1 MKLHIVPGSP
11 SSRKVEAVIHHLAL
25 DINVQE
31 HNFFAGGLR
40 RPSYLAL
47 NPNARVPTLEDG
59 DFVLWE
65 SNAIT
70 QYLADRAG
78 DDKLFPRQAQA
89 RADIV
94 RWQFWELTH
103 FNRAF
108 GVLAFETVA
117 KPRQGL
123 QPDAAAVALAQV
135 DLARCAPVLD
145 NHITG
150 REYLVG
156 NALTLADYAMIPFE
170 GYRSLVPF
178 DWTPYSELNAYFD
191 RMSRLEPWVKAK
203 RNPLPAAA

>member
-11 SSRKVEAVIHHLAL
+11 SSRKVEAVIHHLGL
-25 DINVQE
+25 EVEIQE

-40 RPSYLAL
+40 KPAYLAL

-59 DFVLWE
+59 NFVLWE

-78 DDKLFPRQAQA
+78 DDKLFPRQAQR

-117 KPRQGL
+117 KARHGLPR
-123 QPDAAAVALAQV
+123 DAGAVALAQSE
-135 DLARCAPVLD
+135 LARCAPVLET
-145 NHITG
+145 HITG

-156 NALTLADYAMIPFE
+156 DAVTLADYAMIPFE
-170 GYRSLVPF
+170 SYRSLVPF
-178 DWTPYSELNAYFD
+178 DWAPYSELNAYFD
-191 RMSRLEPWVKAK
+191 RMSRLEPWVNAK